1 MLAPLC
7 LSSADGGGSED
18 RRGGRL
24 PIRVGQVDQRR
35 VAVAPLEAVLE
46 LADFPSVRSAP
57 ERVLV
62 PAVLR
67 VVVVAVAVREPVPRN
82 VVENPV
88 AAVTVEIDVK
98 VGVLMHD
105 NQPLETGAGEPRPYL
120 RRRCRR
126 RTTGKVEEID
136 LEGIG

>member
-7 LSSADGGGSED
+7 LCSASGSED

-24 PIRVGQVDQRR
+24 PIRVGQVDQRW

-67 VVVVAVAVREPVPRN
+67 VVVVAVAVRELVPRN

-88 AAVTVEIDVK
+88 GAVTVEIDVE
-98 VGVLMHD
+98 VGILMHD
-105 NQPLETGAGEPRPYL
+105 DQPLEAGTGEPRPYL

-136 LEGIG
+136 VEGIG